1 MGRMK
6 IVIAGGH
13 GQIALLATARLASA
27 GHEVVGLVRNPA
39 HEADLTAAGGQAL
52 VLDLETAPTEEVAA
66 ALQETDAVVFAAG
79 AGPGSGAQRKDSVDR
94 AASVLL
100 ADAAEAAGVKRF
112 VQISAIGL
120 ERVRGGARPEGID
133 DVFHAYLVAKLAAED
148 DLRTRDGLD
157 WTILRPGMLT
167 DDPAAGRV
175 QLRESVA
182 YGEIS
187 RADVADVLAQ
197 LLTTGSGRHRVLELV
212 AGDETVEAAVARYS

>member
-13 GQIALLATARLASA
+13 GQIALLATARLAAA
-27 GHEVVGLVRNPA
+27 GHEVVGLVRNPE
-39 HEADLTAAGGQAL
+39 HEADLQAAGGQAL
-52 VLDLETAPTEEVAA
+52 VLDLETARTEEVAA

-100 ADAAEAAGVKRF
+100 ADAAEATGVKRF

-167 DDPAAGRV
+167 DDPATGRV

-187 RADVADVLAQ
+187 RADVADVLAR
-197 LLTTGSGRHRVLELV
+197 LLITGAGRHRALELV
-212 AGDETVEAAVARYS
+212 AGEETVEAAVARYS